1 MTLDCPFCNPL
12 QSRVISVRSCYL
24 TSYGYLSFCRIAT
37 CHTIFSS
44 LPEYCSQPFPLAAS
58 AALSS
63 YVRSCM
69 LESVRSTLWVVCAS
83 PCVES
88 SVYSDRMW
96 SPVLLSWVRVPCLTL
111 RFLSF
116 GQGSCFD
123 TAPCFRPA
131 LCVCRF
137 LFHDGRPH
145 VRPCIPS
152 SGAGALLKTLD
163 SSFLA
168 IMYHIPL
175 HLSIV
180 FVGFFKIFFLHLQ
193 AVFLCHAKSRHP
205 QMPACSY
212 CSLGSGSP
220 ASSRIQR

>member
-1 MTLDCPFCNPL
+1 MVTSLSVELPHATPFFHFFRNT
-12 QSRVISVRSCYL
+12 V
-24 TSYGYLSFCRIAT
+24 
-37 CHTIFSS
+37 
-44 LPEYCSQPFPLAAS
+44 SQPFPLAAP

-163 SSFLA
+163 TSDRER
-168 IMYHIPL
+168 
-175 HLSIV
+175 
-180 FVGFFKIFFLHLQ
+180 Q
-193 AVFLCHAKSRHP
+193 AV
-205 QMPACSY
+205 
-212 CSLGSGSP
+212 
-220 ASSRIQR
+220 